1 MVQIKEVDWLA
12 PSNDLSEIYQEVTI
26 KFAFAFVSDTGIVTQ
41 SHPWAQCRD
50 FLHDAIAGELHGYNV
65 NIWGFTFNR
74 ETNPK
79 RNRVCT
85 DKTMLM
91 ISRKGIKT
99 PNSFRN
105 KLGRSLLYINHYEDM
120 LGLPN
125 SKITKL
131 PKNTVDDGYKHVWLI
146 EGPKFW
152 ISAPYLISLLTL
164 LLRIG
169 EKLPPGK
176 LISEP
181 AAVFKKI
188 AFDKKYPEH
197 TGDNDVKYLRQCH
210 DKIDTVVRLSGKI
223 EEMVGTDNG
232 FLKLYEWQ
240 SGKFSTGQSMFHDKS
255 GILSICTTQYYVS
268 EINDMLTKK
277 FKG

>member
-12 PSNDLSEIYQEVTI
+12 PSNNLSEIYQEVTI

-65 NIWGFTFNR
+65 NIWGFAFNR
-74 ETNPK
+74 KEFPK

-91 ISRKGIKT
+91 ISRKGIKM
-99 PNSFRN
+99 PNTFRQN
-105 KLGRSLLYINHYEDM
+105 LSKALLYINHYEDL

-125 SKITKL
+125 SKLIKL
-131 PKNTVDDGYKHVWLI
+131 PKNTVDTNYKHVWLL
-146 EGPKFW
+146 EGPNFW

-164 LLRIG
+164 LIRLG
-169 EKLPPGK
+169 KKLPANK
-176 LISEP
+176 VIEDP
-181 AAVFKKI
+181 AEIFKQI
-188 AFDKKYPEH
+188 AFDKKYPEN
-197 TGDNDVKYLRQCH
+197 TGDNDVRYLRDCH
-210 DKIDTVVRLSGKI
+210 DKIGTVLKLTGKI
-223 EEMVGTDNG
+223 EEMVGSEGG
-232 FLKLYEWQ
+232 FLKLYNWQ
-240 SGKFSTGQSMFHDKS
+240 KGKYATTQNQFHDKS
-255 GILSICTTQYYVS
+255 GILSICKADCYVS
-268 EINDMLTKK
+268 ELNEMLIKE